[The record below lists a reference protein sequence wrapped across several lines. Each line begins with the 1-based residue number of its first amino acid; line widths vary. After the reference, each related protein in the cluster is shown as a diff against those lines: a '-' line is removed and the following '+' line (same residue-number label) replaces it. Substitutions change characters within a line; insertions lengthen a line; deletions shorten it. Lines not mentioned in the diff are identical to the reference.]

1 MIVKISGREVLIK
14 KNTKSIEN
22 AVEERSTAKFIV
34 IDYDGIEYR
43 KGQNVEIYDEGKL
56 VFSGVIE
63 KPVRK
68 KDSADNIYYH
78 TITCVD
84 WHYLADKRIVRGG
97 YANKTAGAIVR
108 DIIENYLSEE
118 GISEGFIYNGPIVA
132 QAQFNYISAAKAI
145 DSLAEK
151 AGVWW
156 RIGPDKKLYFVK
168 RSTYEAPF
176 AIKQSDCIKGSISV
190 DDSNTQYRNKQY
202 VIGGVGVTD
211 PITENKKGDGE
222 ARSWTVGFPIAKI
235 PTLKLNSTPVT
246 VGIKGLEE
254 GKQFYWS
261 KGDSVI
267 YQDDNEP
274 VLAETDILQ
283 IVYQGQYPM
292 VAIVRNTLEIDEY
305 KAIEGGSGIIEA
317 VDTIPKSSDSET
329 AFSTAQQKLDKYGVR
344 SHKVKFRITK
354 TGLEVGQLITV
365 NFPDYNIVGE
375 QMLIEAIEITED
387 DGIVFYTV
395 TAVAGPTMNTW
406 AKFFSAIVANN
417 VDLIIRENISENEV
431 VVLLEEFYKTWLETE
446 IPNIFRVV
454 RPHVGLKPGFKPM
467 FDPKDRV
474 NYVAWFNG
482 DTELGRKRII
492 KQTGIDTDEIVSTAL
507 LGTNDAN
514 ETITHIG
521 WVGGIHASDETDT
534 GILVDKQAYSHTKT
548 YLEALQIVKTDTK
561 GW

>member
-1 MIVKISGREVLIK
+1 MIVKISGQEVLIK

-190 DDSNTQYRNKQY
+190 DDSNSQYRNKQY

-211 PITENKKGDGE
+211 PITEHKKGDGE
-222 ARSWTVGFPIAKI
+222 ARS
-235 PTLKLNSTPVT
+235 
-246 VGIKGLEE
+246 
-254 GKQFYWS
+254 
-261 KGDSVI
+261 
-267 YQDDNEP
+267 
-274 VLAETDILQ
+274 
-283 IVYQGQYPM
+283 
-292 VAIVRNTLEIDEY
+292 
-305 KAIEGGSGIIEA
+305 
-317 VDTIPKSSDSET
+317 
-329 AFSTAQQKLDKYGVR
+329 
-344 SHKVKFRITK
+344 
-354 TGLEVGQLITV
+354 
-365 NFPDYNIVGE
+365 
-375 QMLIEAIEITED
+375 
-387 DGIVFYTV
+387 
-395 TAVAGPTMNTW
+395 GP
-406 AKFFSAIVANN
+406 
-417 VDLIIRENISENEV
+417 
-431 VVLLEEFYKTWLETE
+431 
-446 IPNIFRVV
+446 
-454 RPHVGLKPGFKPM
+454 
-467 FDPKDRV
+467 
-474 NYVAWFNG
+474 
-482 DTELGRKRII
+482 
-492 KQTGIDTDEIVSTAL
+492 
-507 LGTNDAN
+507 
-514 ETITHIG
+514 
-521 WVGGIHASDETDT
+521 
-534 GILVDKQAYSHTKT
+534 
-548 YLEALQIVKTDTK
+548 
-561 GW
+561 